1 MTYIVQGQ
9 GRVSSDKEGFQRR
22 CGWRNVHSWE
32 PEWGNYESRE
42 RLGST
47 QLRTVT
53 TLTPR
58 TGKGKLGGWD
68 LLMEMVGVGWVS
80 TLGKE
85 LVAKSRERKAWW
97 WFPNSAQKAAGRL
110 SGELGKQT
118 PTGKYSASPE
128 TRTAWPKGRRTLPSM
143 GVKSPPPLSPSNPKG
158 WTLEKG
164 LTG

>member
-32 PEWGNYESRE
+32 PEWGNSESRE

-97 WFPNSAQKAAGRL
+97 WFPNSVQKAAGRL

-118 PTGKYSASPE
+118 PTGKYPASPE
-128 TRTAWPKGRRTLPSM
+128 TRTACPKEGELFLAWGLKAPF
-143 GVKSPPPLSPSNPKG
+143 PFPL
-158 WTLEKG
+158 
-164 LTG
+164 LTPRAEH